1 MFLFLKG
8 QKNVAFHLP
17 WGWAFIIKFR
27 YIFKLVTQSCLT
39 LCDPVDCRPPAF
51 SVHGDSLGKNT
62 VVGCHTLLQGDLP
75 NPGIE
80 PKSPILQADSLPAEP
95 PGKPKNTGVGS
106 LSLLQGIF
114 PTQESN
120 QDLLHCRWILYQL
133 WATREAGRS
142 YRYLSHLKHFFS
154 LSF

>member
-8 QKNVAFHLP
+8 QKNVAFHLS

-27 YIFKLVTQSCLT
+27 YIFKLVTQSCLP
-39 LCDPVDCRPPAF
+39 LCDPMDCRPPAF

-80 PKSPILQADSLPAEP
+80 PKSPTLQADSLPLSHQGSPRILDWAAYPFSRGSSQPRNQTRISCTAGGFFISCEL
-95 PGKPKNTGVGS
+95 PGKQGGV
-106 LSLLQGIF
+106 IF
-114 PTQESN
+114 LT
-120 QDLLHCRWILYQL
+120 
-133 WATREAGRS
+133 
-142 YRYLSHLKHFFS
+142 
-154 LSF
+154 